1 MTYYQ
6 LLFRQL
12 FYFKHVETSLN
23 EAWVKQKNMKQY
35 ELIGQVPAYTK
46 ALVLRQQMISY
57 VQHFQ
62 FYMMYE
68 VIQLN
73 WKQFQEKF
81 ENAQTVDDVM
91 QAHMDFLEKYFSF
104 MRGFDLKYNWV
115 ALTKK

>member
-23 EAWVKQKNMKQY
+23 EAWIRQKNMKQY
-35 ELIGQVPAYTK
+35 QVIGHVPAYTN

-57 VQHFQ
+57 VQNFQ

-73 WKQFQEKF
+73 WKVFQAKYDK
-81 ENAQTVDDVM
+81 AITVDDVM
-91 QAHMDFLEKYFSF
+91 QGHMDFLEK
-104 MRGFDLKYNWV
+104 
-115 ALTKK
+115 